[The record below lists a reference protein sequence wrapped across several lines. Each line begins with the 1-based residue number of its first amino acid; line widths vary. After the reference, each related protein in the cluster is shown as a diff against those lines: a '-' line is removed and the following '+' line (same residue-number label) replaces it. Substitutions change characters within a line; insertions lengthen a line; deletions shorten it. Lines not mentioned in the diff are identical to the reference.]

1 MVACC
6 DHPQA
11 LDRVATSGRF
21 GDLPP
26 ASEADVAAMTAR
38 WCAAAVETLAADMT
52 GRRSD
57 AADRLTWRAED
68 ARKLRRA
75 ERGSLLKWKQGL
87 RKKHGL
93 PNDGLKAA
101 MGCHLA
107 ACKAET

>member
-1 MVACC
+1 MPA
-6 DHPQA
+6 
-11 LDRVATSGRF
+11 
-21 GDLPP
+21 

-38 WCAAAVETLAADMT
+38 WCAAAVEQLAVDVI

-57 AADRLTWRAED
+57 AADRLTWRAEA

-75 ERGSLLKWKQGL
+75 ERDGLLKWMQGL
-87 RKKHGL
+87 QKKHGL

>member
-38 WCAAAVETLAADMT
+38 WCAAAVEQLAADVI

-68 ARKLRRA
+68 PSRSVQGGDVSAPPWRGEFLGQVLVIFDTLGLAEVLAR
-75 ERGSLLKWKQGL
+75 W
-87 RKKHGL
+87 
-93 PNDGLKAA
+93 
-101 MGCHLA
+101 
-107 ACKAET
+107 